1 MTIDIICDSVKLYD
15 RLAEKLVPA
24 SNVKGVKA
32 PFRFICISRI
42 GYQVEI
48 DEDAERAVVFIDG
61 NNLYHRLKE
70 SGLGTKINIGYLAS
84 KLVGDRK
91 LVQIYYYNSPHP
103 GEGEKSQREN
113 EYYSYIRKTP
123 NLTFRLAWLQ
133 PTKMFDEYG
142 EYKSYREKG
151 CDTAL
156 TTDLISLAAKDFYDV
171 AIIVSN
177 DGDYAPAVKMIK
189 KDYGKQIEV
198 VYFRG
203 SKPFVMEQH
212 CVMRLIRNGYLVGY
226 KTQTEDTRWDKDTK
240 NREQGKRRTK
250 KKEKK
255 YKKYRLDY
263 DNTDYID

>member
-1 MTIDIICDSVKLYD
+1 M
-15 RLAEKLVPA
+15 
-24 SNVKGVKA
+24 
-32 PFRFICISRI
+32 
-42 GYQVEI
+42 EI
-48 DEDAERAVVFIDG
+48 DKYAERAIVFIDG

-70 SGLGTKINIGYLAS
+70 RGLETKINIGYLAS
-84 KLVGDRK
+84 KLVGYRE

-133 PTKMFDEYG
+133 PTKMADEYG

-156 TTDLISLAAKDFYDV
+156 TTDLVSLAAKDSYDV

-177 DGDYAPAVKMIK
+177 DGDYAPAAKMIK

-198 VYFRG
+198 VYFHG

-212 CVMRLIRNGYLVGY
+212 CLMRLIRNGYLVGY
-226 KTQTEDTRWDKDTK
+226 KTQTKDTRWDKDIENK
-240 NREQGKRRTK
+240 DRGKRRTK
-250 KKEKK
+250 KKEDR
-255 YKKYRLDY
+255 YKKDRFDY
-263 DNTDYID
+263 DNTDY